1 MTISR
6 SFDHPATTVGKAVV
20 TAGLGMALLFVGTTG
35 HFGPLVSTTAAATPS
50 VPTMP
55 RIAHASRS
63 AVRASLPVAVPVDLP
78 WELEGRAEAQS
89 MADAVAVQIEAQ
101 RVATEQA
108 AAAAA
113 QVAAEQAAVEQA
125 AVEQAA
131 AQVAAAQA
139 TRARGTAATV
149 KTSAKSSPTTVAAP
163 APAPASVRDF
173 ASSLVGGG
181 EQFACLDQLFQKE
194 SGWDAAATNRSSGA
208 FGIPQ
213 ALPGSK
219 MASAGAD
226 WATNPN
232 TQVLWGVGYVNGR
245 YGSACAAWA
254 AWQAKG
260 WY

>member
-6 SFDHPATTVGKAVV
+6 SFDRPAVTIGKLAV
-20 TAGLGMALLFVGTTG
+20 TAGLGMALMFVGTTG
-35 HFGPLVSTTAAATPS
+35 AFSDSPASTTAPAAQLA
-50 VPTMP
+50 PTVP
-55 RIAHASRS
+55 RIVHASRS
-63 AVRASLPVAVPVDLP
+63 AVRAPLPVSVPVDLP
-78 WELEGRAEAQS
+78 WELQGRVEAQS
-89 MADAVAVQIEAQ
+89 MADAVAAQIEAQ
-101 RVATEQA
+101 RVAAEQA
-108 AAAAA
+108 AAATA
-113 QVAAEQAAVEQA
+113 QAAAEQAAAQA
-125 AVEQAA
+125 LADQAA
-131 AQVAAAQA
+131 AKAAAA
-139 TRARGTAATV
+139 KAAAAAT
-149 KTSAKSSPTTVAAP
+149 AKATARPAPTTIVP
-163 APAPASVRDF
+163 SSPAPASGSVKDF

-181 EQFACLDQLFQKE
+181 EQFACLDRLFQKE
-194 SGWDAAATNRSSGA
+194 SGWNAAASNRSSGA

-232 TQVLWGVGYVNGR
+232 TQVVWGVGYVNGR

>member
-1 MTISR
+1 
-6 SFDHPATTVGKAVV
+6 
-20 TAGLGMALLFVGTTG
+20 MALMFVGTTG
-35 HFGPLVSTTAAATPS
+35 AFSDSPASTTASAATVAPAE
-50 VPTMP
+50 P
-55 RIAHASRS
+55 RIVRASRS
-63 AVRASLPVAVPVDLP
+63 AVRSPLPVSVPVDLP
-78 WELEGRAEAQS
+78 WELPGRVEAQS
-89 MADAVAVQIEAQ
+89 MADAVAAQIEAQ
-101 RVATEQA
+101 RVAAEQAAAAA

-113 QVAAEQAAVEQA
+113 QVAAEQAV
-125 AVEQAA
+125 
-131 AQVAAAQA
+131 AQVAADQA
-139 TRARGTAATV
+139 AAMKAAAAT
-149 KTSAKSSPTTVAAP
+149 AKAAARTAPTAVLPSS
-163 APAPASVRDF
+163 PAPASGSVKDF

-181 EQFACLDQLFQKE
+181 EQFACLDRLFQKE
-194 SGWDAAATNRSSGA
+194 SGWNAAASNRSSGA

>member
-6 SFDHPATTVGKAVV
+6 SFDHPAITVGKAVV
-20 TAGLGMALLFVGTTG
+20 TAGLGMALMLVGTTG
-35 HFGPLVSTTAAATPS
+35 VFADTPASTTTAAAQS
-50 VPTMP
+50 VPTVP
-55 RIAHASRS
+55 RVARASRS
-63 AVRASLPVAVPVDLP
+63 AVRASLPVSVPVDVP
-78 WELEGRAEAQS
+78 FELQGRAEAQS
-89 MADAVAVQIEAQ
+89 MADAVAAQIEAQ

-113 QVAAEQAAVEQA
+113 AQVAA
-125 AVEQAA
+125 EQAA

-139 TRARGTAATV
+139 AQVKAAAATV
-149 KTSAKSSPTTVAAP
+149 KTSAKSSPTPVARP

-232 TQVLWGVGYVNGR
+232 TQVIWGVGYVSGR